1 MVLAALEAGE
11 GFTEA
16 IGRRMEACVVVE
28 FDRTN
33 VVLLIFGLSTNL
45 YKQIFRKM
53 RFVVRG
59 LLDRIFFCLKCG
71 SGRIELLVR
80 ALGF

>member
-16 IGRRMEACVVVE
+16 IGRRVEVRVVVE
-28 FDRTN
+28 FDRTT
-33 VVLLIFGLSTNL
+33 VVLLISGLSTNL

-59 LLDRIFFCLKCG
+59 LLDGIFLFFFGNAEAEG
-71 SGRIELLVR
+71 SSCSLEL
-80 ALGF
+80 

>member
-1 MVLAALEAGE
+1 VVLAALEAGE

-16 IGRRMEACVVVE
+16 IGRRVEARVVVE
-28 FDRTN
+28 FDRTT
-33 VVLLIFGLSTNL
+33 VVLLISGLSTDL

-59 LLDRIFFCLKCG
+59 LLDGIFFFF
-71 SGRIELLVR
+71 S
-80 ALGF
+80 